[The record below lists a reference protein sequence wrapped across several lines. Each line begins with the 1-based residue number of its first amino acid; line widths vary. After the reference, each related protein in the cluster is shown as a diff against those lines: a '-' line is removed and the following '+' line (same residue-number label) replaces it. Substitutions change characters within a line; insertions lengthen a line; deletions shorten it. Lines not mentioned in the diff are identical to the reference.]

1 MYKDVHRMTVMQK
14 KKKQKQNKHTLEET
28 NVHVIM
34 W

>member
-1 MYKDVHRMTVMQK
+1 MYKDVHRMIVMQK
-14 KKKQKQNKHTLEET
+14 KKKKNTLEKT